1 MKTSKRYMVK
11 PEKINSLQ
19 DIEMEKQRLRLEIMK
34 KEENIHSDYRHIL
47 EALSFR
53 NLASTMI
60 NDISATSS
68 ALSKVFSFGKS
79 IMAKRK
85 KKKHDKLKTVTDDPR
100 S

>member
-1 MKTSKRYMVK
+1 MKTGKRYMVM

-47 EALSFR
+47 DALSFR

-68 ALSKVFSFGKS
+68 LVSKAFAFGKS
-79 IMAKRK
+79 VVARRK
-85 KKKHDKLKTVTDDPR
+85 KKKHDKMKAATDDNR